1 VATHSSLA
9 VPDAASWWALLG
21 LGLLCQVGGYFGLTY
36 ALGHLPTPVT
46 SILFLMVAPMT
57 AIFAWIIFGERMRPM
72 EIVGGL
78 LLLAAVWIVGRREKM
93 EIPQMEEMIPP
104 VAQV

>member
-1 VATHSSLA
+1 
-9 VPDAASWWALLG
+9 
-21 LGLLCQVGGYFGLTY
+21 
-36 ALGHLPTPVT
+36 
-46 SILFLMVAPMT
+46 MT